1 MFDTTNATNATNAAN
16 AANAANAV
24 RSIPVLTSSRYQRPS
39 ATRHTVRR
47 IVQQYIDDV
56 EERAETQL
64 GYPLIPANIDSG
76 VDLDIIDAAS
86 GTLLNNVGDPSKR
99 AIFSLNSHPFELGVL
114 QYFSK
119 LWGLSYE
126 DAWGFVASSSSEA
139 ILQAVYTARELH
151 GHGRV
156 YVSRDAHYSSK
167 KSARILGL
175 ELVEI
180 NTDELGR
187 LEYDDFRKKL
197 DPSRPAFVIATVG
210 TTMTGSIDDIDEL
223 ARILDDVLDDGVAS
237 YMHVD
242 AAFTGAFLPFV
253 EGYAKFVS
261 FNDRVDSISTSG
273 HKFLGTTTPCGIY
286 VCREH
291 NIAAFEDTVEYI
303 HARDVTISCSRNG
316 QVAIELWA
324 ILSQL
329 GQHGL
334 EARAT
339 DAISTAVA
347 AVDAFVAAHLR
358 CHLLHGSTT
367 LVIDRPSDDVVTKY
381 QLAVSGSTAHIVCM
395 PTTSIETIEMLIRD
409 TLDDLKL
416 SKI

>member
-1 MFDTTNATNATNAAN
+1 MLDAVNTV
-16 AANAANAV
+16 NAANAV
-24 RSIPVLTSSRYQRPS
+24 NAANQTRCIPILTSSRYQRPS
-39 ATRHTVRR
+39 TTRHTVRR
-47 IVQQYIDDV
+47 VIQQYIDDV
-56 EERAETQL
+56 EERAESQL
-64 GYPLIPANIDSG
+64 GYPIIPANIDSG

-114 QYFSK
+114 QYFAR
-119 LWGLSYE
+119 LWGLPYD

-139 ILQAVYTARELH
+139 ITQAMYNARELH
-151 GHGRV
+151 GHGCV

-175 ELVEI
+175 DLVEI
-180 NTDELGR
+180 NADELGR

-197 DPSRPAFVIATVG
+197 DPTRPAFVIATVG

-237 YMHVD
+237 YMHID
-242 AAFTGAFLPFV
+242 AAFTGSFLPFV
-253 EGYAKFVS
+253 EGYAHFVS

-273 HKFLGTTTPCGIY
+273 HKFLGTTAPCGIY
-286 VCREH
+286 VCRER
-291 NIAAFEDTVEYI
+291 NIAAFAETVEYI
-303 HARDVTISCSRNG
+303 HARDVTIPCSRNG
-316 QVAIELWA
+316 QVVIELWA

-329 GQHGL
+329 GPHGL

-367 LVIDRPSDDVVTKY
+367 LVIDRPPDDVVIKY

-409 TLDDLKL
+409 ILECPGRPEVK
-416 SKI
+416 